1 MKIITLMTDFGI
13 KDPYIG
19 IMKGKILS
27 SIDDVNIVD
36 ITHSIPCG
44 DIRKASF
51 FLKEYYKYFPS
62 GSVHIIVVD
71 PFVGENSIPLLNIYE
86 ERFFL
91 APDNGVLT
99 PVLGDVYRI
108 YYKEGDSRTF
118 FGRDIYAPFAVKIL
132 KKEYKKYIKRYDS
145 PKTLEFK
152 KPFENG
158 NIIKGEVIHIDN
170 FGNLITNIDKSL
182 IKDGRYVKFKGN
194 IIKIVESYSDVNEGE
209 TLALIN
215 SFNLLEIGVNLGNAE
230 KLLKGKIGDKVYL
243 IRRKNA

>member
-1 MKIITLMTDFGI
+1 MVRTIKKYAGSKITI
-13 KDPYIG
+13 KGGDV
-19 IMKGKILS
+19 
-27 SIDDVNIVD
+27 IDVPEICQYCPHVWDCKR
-36 ITHSIPCG
+36 HYEEE
-44 DIRKASF
+44 KKY
-51 FLKEYYKYFPS
+51 LKEC
-62 GSVHIIVVD
+62 
-71 PFVGENSIPLLNIYE
+71 
-86 ERFFL
+86 
-91 APDNGVLT
+91 
-99 PVLGDVYRI
+99 
-108 YYKEGDSRTF
+108 
-118 FGRDIYAPFAVKIL
+118 FG
-132 KKEYKKYIKRYDS
+132 KEYKKYIKRYDS